1 MKKENF
7 KIFLLTFITL
17 ILIACDSKNATDFED
32 DKNRIISEMI
42 RDTIFINDTTII
54 IETEI
59 VHDTITD
66 YVYDTIYINKERKLI
81 QLELNGQIQYSE
93 TWIKANERKTFN
105 KTYQQN
111 TIAGTFYLDS
121 LVDNV
126 IIHSNMTF
134 TRNEDDIENSTEWLF
149 KLLLNTRFLNFD
161 NETILLP
168 FGQTPGIFHYF
179 TVITTN
185 KNKTNYSKVSQN
197 NILRIN
203 FNNKQENSF
212 NMIIEGV
219 LLKEDSDLINPNS
232 YINFSL
238 IIPLKFK

>member
-1 MKKENF
+1 MNKADF
-7 KIFLLTFITL
+7 KIFLFTFVTL
-17 ILIACDSKNATDFED
+17 IIIACDSKNAIDFED
-32 DKNRIISEMI
+32 DKNRIISEMV
-42 RDTIFINDTTII
+42 RDTVFINDTTVIV
-54 IETEI
+54 ETI
-59 VHDTITD
+59 VVHDTIVD
-66 YVYDTIYINKERKLI
+66 KIYDTIYINKERKLI

-93 TWIKANERKTFN
+93 NWFKGNERKSFN
-105 KTYQQN
+105 KSYLQN
-111 TIAGTFYLDS
+111 TITGTFYLDS
-121 LVDNV
+121 LEDNV
-126 IIHSNMTF
+126 LIHSNMTF
-134 TRNEDDIENSTEWLF
+134 TRNEDNIENSTEWLF

-185 KNKTNYSKVSQN
+185 KNKTNYSKISQN
-197 NILRIN
+197 NLLRIN
-203 FNNKQENSF
+203 FNNKQGNSF
-212 NMIIEGV
+212 NMVIEGV